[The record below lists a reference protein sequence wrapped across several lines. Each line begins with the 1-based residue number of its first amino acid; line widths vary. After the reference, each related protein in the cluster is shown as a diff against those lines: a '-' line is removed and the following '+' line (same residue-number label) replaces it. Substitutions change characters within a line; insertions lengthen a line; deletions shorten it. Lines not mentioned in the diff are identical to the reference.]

1 MKRTVHEVACAVAIA
16 GVMLCAAICPAAD
29 RAGKPAKDVPAR
41 PAVTFTVAAY
51 NINYGN
57 PNLGEVYKAIVT
69 ADADVVCLQETNRS
83 SEAYLRRRF
92 WRKYRYTK
100 FIRAPRHAAGGYGFL
115 SKVPLKNVRF
125 IPKHKGM
132 FGTYVAEAR
141 LGGKDVQIASLHLQP
156 MFFDGAAGLGGVWAK
171 LKEFEQIHAAEI
183 VHIHGKL
190 SKTLPLL
197 VVGDLNSMSILYAPT
212 YLKSKGF
219 VDSFAS
225 VTPDADKHITWR
237 WRTGKMLWKYRLD
250 YIFHSA
256 HFRTLSSTV
265 VQTEGSDHFLLTSTL
280 TWSPPKATTQPVTPP
295 KENKTD
301 PAPRRR

>member
-1 MKRTVHEVACAVAIA
+1 MKRTVDGVVRAAAIAAALVLCAAVAIGA
-16 GVMLCAAICPAAD
+16 EGARNLN
-29 RAGKPAKDVPAR
+29 KDVSAR
-41 PAVTFTVAAY
+41 APVTFTVASY

-92 WRKYRYTK
+92 REKYRYTS

-115 SKVPLKNVRF
+115 SKAPLKNVNF
-125 IPKHKGM
+125 IPRHKGM
-132 FGTYVAEAR
+132 FGTYVADVK

-156 MFFDGAAGLGGVWAK
+156 MFFDGARSLGDVWAK
-171 LKEFEQIHAAEI
+171 LKEFERIHAAEI
-183 VHIHGKL
+183 AHIHGKL
-190 SKTLPLL
+190 SRKLPLL
-197 VVGDLNSMSILYAPT
+197 VLGDLNSMSLLYVPT

-237 WRTGKMLWKYRLD
+237 WRTGRMNWKFRLD

-280 TWSPPKATTQPVTPP
+280 TWSPPKATTQPAKGAEGAKAAPP
-295 KENKTD
+295 KK
-301 PAPRRR
+301 R